1 MSQEKRHSDF
11 NSLVT
16 RSLSGELSPEENLRF
31 QEILNQDPEKQA
43 QAEEFRKIWDSVG
56 SAADAKSYDLDAEWD
71 LIQKKLP
78 VTGTASIPARSLLF
92 YTTRIAAVL
101 VVGLLLVFSWLYV
114 TRMAGTEKIIA
125 DNNPVEVLL
134 DDGTQV
140 TVNRH
145 SWIRVKKK
153 FSLSER
159 KVYLAGEAWFEVAR
173 DPSRPF
179 VIDAGTAMVEVLGT
193 RFNVNAHKE
202 SATVEIVVESGI
214 VAVTPKQAPQEQI
227 VLKAGNSGTY
237 NKEKKELKL
246 IPSSN
251 PNKISW
257 KTRELFFENSS
268 LQEVADL
275 VNKVYNT
282 NLVIINQEL
291 ASCPITVTFRDQSLE
306 AVLHVLETTLDLEIS
321 HSGQEIRLDGPGCD
335 E

>member
-1 MSQEKRHSDF
+1 MSQEKRHNDF

-16 RSLSGELSPEENLRF
+16 RSLSGELSPEENRRF
-31 QEILNQDPEKQA
+31 QEILSQDPEKQA

-56 SAADAKSYDLDAEWD
+56 PAVDAKSYDLDAEWD
-71 LIQKKLP
+71 LMQKNLP
-78 VTGTASIPARSLLF
+78 GRGTVSIPARSLLF
-92 YTTRIAAVL
+92 YTIRIAAVL

-125 DNNPVEVLL
+125 DNHPVEVLL
-134 DDGTQV
+134 DDGTLV

-145 SWIRVKKK
+145 SWIRYKKK

-159 KVYLAGEAWFEVAR
+159 KVYLAGEAWFDVAR
-173 DPSRPF
+173 EPSRPF

-202 SATVEIVVESGI
+202 SATVEIIVESGI
-214 VAVTPKQAPQEQI
+214 VAVSPKQDPQEQI

-321 HSGQEIRLDGPGCD
+321 HSGQAIRLDGPGCN

>member
-1 MSQEKRHSDF
+1 MSQEKIHNDF

-16 RSLSGELSPEENLRF
+16 RSLSGELSPEENRRF
-31 QEILNQDPEKQA
+31 QEILSQDPVKQA

-56 SAADAKSYDLDAEWD
+56 PAVDAKSYDLDAEWD
-71 LIQKKLP
+71 LMQKKLP
-78 VTGTASIPARSLLF
+78 GRVTVSIPARSLLF

-125 DNNPVEVLL
+125 DNHPVEVLL
-134 DDGTQV
+134 DDGTLV

-145 SWIRVKKK
+145 SWIRYKKK

-159 KVYLAGEAWFEVAR
+159 KVHLAGEAWFDVAR
-173 DPSRPF
+173 EPSRPF

-193 RFNVNAHKE
+193 RFNVNAHKQ
-202 SATVEIVVESGI
+202 SATVEIIVKSGI

-268 LQEVADL
+268 LKEVADL

-321 HSGQEIRLDGPGCD
+321 HTGQEIRLDGPGCN